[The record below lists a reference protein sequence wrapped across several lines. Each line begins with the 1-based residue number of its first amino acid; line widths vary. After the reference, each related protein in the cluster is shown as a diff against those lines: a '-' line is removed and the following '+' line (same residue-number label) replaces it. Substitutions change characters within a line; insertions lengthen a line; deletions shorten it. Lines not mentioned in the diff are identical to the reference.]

1 MSEERFK
8 LSSHLPYIYHVEV
21 QVNATALGVSEC
33 KPVTRYG
40 VEEKDRERER
50 RQSEAG
56 GGGEGGGVTFAG
68 GQPSQGG
75 VGVNMGDGVLV
86 RRHPVAVLGARDLS
100 CRGPRPGY
108 SGNNV

>member
-1 MSEERFK
+1 MR
-8 LSSHLPYIYHVEV
+8 LPWVCRSASQSLDTVWRRRI
-21 QVNATALGVSEC
+21 
-33 KPVTRYG
+33 
-40 VEEKDRERER
+40 ERER

-56 GGGEGGGVTFAG
+56 GGGEGVGVTFAG
-68 GQPSQGG
+68 GQPRQGG

>member
-1 MSEERFK
+1 MKQAE
-8 LSSHLPYIYHVEV
+8 
-21 QVNATALGVSEC
+21 
-33 KPVTRYG
+33 
-40 VEEKDRERER
+40 
-50 RQSEAG
+50 
-56 GGGEGGGVTFAG
+56 GGEGVGVTFAG
-68 GQPSQGG
+68 GQPRQGG

>member
-1 MSEERFK
+1 M
-8 LSSHLPYIYHVEV
+8 
-21 QVNATALGVSEC
+21 
-33 KPVTRYG
+33 
-40 VEEKDRERER
+40 
-50 RQSEAG
+50 
-56 GGGEGGGVTFAG
+56 GVTFAG

>member
-1 MSEERFK
+1 MSCGGASK
-8 LSSHLPYIYHVEV
+8 CKCYIKYEHAA
-21 QVNATALGVSEC
+21 ATALGVSEC
-33 KPVTRYG
+33 KPVTKYG
-40 VEEKDRERER
+40 VEQEDRER

-56 GGGEGGGVTFAG
+56 GGGEGGVGVTFAG
-68 GQPSQGG
+68 GQPRQGG

-86 RRHPVAVLGARDLS
+86 RRHPVAVLGARDVS